1 MGAASR
7 EYLRFEMIEEDY
19 KQLSNQTRSKMNLLN
34 VDVKDFD
41 YDNDEVYIELK
52 KVSNKAYKKLK
63 EREYFLR
70 HQ

>member
-1 MGAASR
+1 MGANAK
-7 EYLRFEMIEEDY
+7 EYLRFEMEEQHY
-19 KQLSNQTRSKMNLLN
+19 QNLSNQTRSKMNLLN